1 MKNIWIISDTHFNH
15 SNILKFVDD
24 KGENVRAFD
33 SLQEMNEIM
42 IQNWNSVVRPGDLVY
57 HLGDV
62 FFGDQDWFK
71 KTWPRLMGSKRLI
84 VGNHDD
90 VKFLACGGFFQKV
103 MLWRLFKEHNMLLTH
118 VPVHE
123 SNIRKVEFNVHGHI
137 HQQES
142 PTKRHINVCVEKTL
156 YTPVHIEQVLRYSKE

>member
-1 MKNIWIISDTHFNH
+1 MKDIWIISDTHFNH